1 MTGAPP
7 PSNTHYARVPP
18 VGVNTVTP
26 TCPPYPY
33 DPSPSEATNL
43 APCARSISLALCA
56 RVSRIGMYIYIN
68 ILVYI
73 YIYI

>member
-18 VGVNTVTP
+18 VGVDTVTP

-33 DPSPSEATNL
+33 DPSPGEATNL
-43 APCARSISLALCA
+43 APCARSIILCLDLTEP
-56 RVSRIGMYIYIN
+56 RFYFV
-68 ILVYI
+68 LVTQ
-73 YIYI
+73 